1 MRVALSLTSL
11 LVALWIG
18 PIEAQDQTSIITG
31 VVRDAQG
38 QPLAGAEVFAGRTDK
53 PAVTNEQGRFRIS
66 PAPSGRLWIAAR
78 KIGYAPVRGSIT
90 VSNGEQQDVELTMES
105 LPVTLPEIKV
115 VERSGMKIDRLNDYW
130 RRSRTGYG
138 GHFITR
144 DDLERRNPITLVHVV
159 RPYLPRAALARW
171 EQHSWDYQYDF
182 MFGVASARPLGGL
195 GERCS
200 PAISIDGGAA
210 LGGWELE
217 DFPVDEV
224 EAVEVYKPRWSE
236 VPIEYQH
243 YPRANRC
250 GLVVIWRR

>member
-11 LVALWIG
+11 LAALWIG
-18 PIEAQDQTSIITG
+18 PVEAQDQTSVISG
-31 VVRDAQG
+31 VVRDAEG

-53 PAVTNEQGRFRIS
+53 PVVTNEQGRFRIN
-66 PAPSGRLWIAAR
+66 PAPSGRFWIAAR

-90 VSNGEQQDVELTMES
+90 VSSGEHQDVELIMES
-105 LPVTLPEIKV
+105 LPVTLSEIKV

-144 DDLERRNPITLVHVV
+144 DDLDRRNPITLVNVV
-159 RPYLPRAALARW
+159 RHYLPRAALARW
-171 EQHSWDYQYDF
+171 EQPSWDYQYDF
-182 MFGVASARPLGGL
+182 MYGAVYAPVGGL

-200 PAISIDGGAA
+200 PAISIDGGAP

-217 DFPVDEV
+217 DFAVRDV
-224 EAVEVYKPRWSE
+224 EAVEVYKPRFSE

-250 GLVVIWRR
+250 GLVVVWRR